1 MLYTDLEEE
10 SAHTEYEVSKMQ
22 MGLNHDQFLLVQD
35 GSKTIEIRL
44 NDAKRRQLRASDAI
58 EFVDT
63 TTAAT
68 LIKHVQQLEVF
79 STFAELYSR
88 YGGAIVGSAET
99 DSVAKMVA
107 DTYTIYTPEQ
117 EKTDGVLAIHLQ

>member
-1 MLYTDLEEE
+1 
-10 SAHTEYEVSKMQ
+10 MQ
-22 MGLNHDQFLLVQD
+22 MGLNHDQFLLVQN

-44 NDAKRRQLRASDAI
+44 NDAKRRQIHLHDAI

-68 LIKHVQQLEVF
+68 LIKHVQRLEVF
-79 STFAELYSR
+79 STFANLYTR
-88 YGGAIVGSAET
+88 YGGTIVGSAET

-117 EKTDGVLAIHLQ
+117 EKADGVFAIHLQ